1 MKGILFK
8 GRKPILPFFALGI
21 VLFLILN
28 LSFGSVH
35 IPFHEV
41 LLSLIGKK
49 IKSVNETI
57 ILNIRLPRV
66 LVGFFAG
73 ASLSVVG
80 CAFQGFLKNPLA
92 DPYILGISSG
102 GAFGA
107 VLAIALQQF
116 VGWKWFSNME
126 TMSFLFAL
134 LSTMITYFIANNKGK
149 LPITQLILSGVIV
162 NLIFSSATTFV
173 IVFYWRNIA
182 NSTFWLMGSLSGVFW
197 DDAIRL
203 MISSAVGISI
213 LMFFSENLNAMS
225 LGEEEAMYLG
235 VNVERFKLLNF
246 VLGSFLTSVIVSTI
260 GIVGFVGLV
269 VPHIARLLFGANH
282 KISIPTSALIGGVFL
297 VTCDSIARSLFQPT
311 EMPIGIITSF
321 IGAPVF
327 IFILKWRLR
336 S

>member
-1 MKGILFK
+1 MREGLIR
-8 GRKPILPFFALGI
+8 GRKLILPLFI
-21 VLFLILN
+21 VGLVAFLILN
-28 LSFGSVH
+28 LSFGSVGV
-35 IPFHEV
+35 PFFEIFKF
-41 LLSLIGKK
+41 LIGKGK
-49 IKSVNETI
+49 DGVNKTI
-57 ILNIRLPRV
+57 ILNIRFPRV
-66 LVGFFAG
+66 IVGFLAG

-80 CAFQGFLKNPLA
+80 CAFQGLLKNPLA

-116 VGWKWFSNME
+116 AGWKWFSNVE

-134 LSTMITYFIANNKGK
+134 LSMMITYFIANTKGK

-203 MISSAVGISI
+203 VISSTIGIFIFI
-213 LMFFSENLNAMS
+213 LFSENLNAMS

-235 VNVERFKLLNF
+235 VNVERFKLLSF
-246 VLGSFLTSVIVSTI
+246 IFGSFLTSVVVSTI

-282 KISIPTSALIGGVFL
+282 RMSIPMSALIGGVFL
-297 VTCDSIARSLFQPT
+297 ATCDSIARSLFQPT

-321 IGAPVF
+321 VGAPMF
-327 IFILKWRLR
+327 ILILKWRLR

>member
-1 MKGILFK
+1 
-8 GRKPILPFFALGI
+8 
-21 VLFLILN
+21 
-28 LSFGSVH
+28 
-35 IPFHEV
+35 
-41 LLSLIGKK
+41 
-49 IKSVNETI
+49 
-57 ILNIRLPRV
+57 
-66 LVGFFAG
+66 
-73 ASLSVVG
+73 
-80 CAFQGFLKNPLA
+80 
-92 DPYILGISSG
+92 
-102 GAFGA
+102 
-107 VLAIALQQF
+107 
-116 VGWKWFSNME
+116 
-126 TMSFLFAL
+126 
-134 LSTMITYFIANNKGK
+134 
-149 LPITQLILSGVIV
+149 LILSGVIV

>member
-8 GRKPILPFFALGI
+8 GRKLILPFFALGI

-49 IKSVNETI
+49 IESVNETI

-66 LVGFFAG
+66 LVGFLAG

-213 LMFFSENLNAMS
+213 LMFFSESLNAMS

-282 KISIPTSALIGGVFL
+282 KISIPSSALIGGIFL

>member
-116 VGWKWFSNME
+116 IGWKWFSNME